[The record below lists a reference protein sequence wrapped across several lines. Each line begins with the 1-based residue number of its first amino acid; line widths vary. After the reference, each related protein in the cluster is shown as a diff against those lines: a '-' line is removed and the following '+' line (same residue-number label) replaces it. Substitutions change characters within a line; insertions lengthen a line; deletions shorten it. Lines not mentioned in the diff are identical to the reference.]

1 MVLISQKC
9 YEILDVH
16 PNTDQETVRE
26 AYIALV
32 KKVHPD
38 SGHKEASATRFQ
50 EVDNAFRILQTKFAK
65 ERRNIAT
72 GEEDI
77 SPAEGAKVFDIKVCL
92 LFTIL

>member
-1 MVLISQKC
+1 M
-9 YEILDVH
+9 
-16 PNTDQETVRE
+16 
-26 AYIALV
+26 

-72 GEEDI
+72 GEENI
-77 SPAEGAKVFDIKVCL
+77 SEEEGANVCDIKVCIIK
-92 LFTIL
+92 ILQRYWIDTQ